1 MVAVSTSPRGRC
13 VRLGEDETLPED
25 LPPAED
31 QGGDQAGDQTGDQSG
46 ADPEG
51 QAEPGAPASTEPEHD
66 ESGLDLARSIAR
78 GLAGRTPTRSTRRG
92 GSQGTGAAAR
102 RWRAVRDAEN
112 SGAHPDDRDP
122 QTMDSTLGRFVREQ
136 GWETELR
143 VHGVFSR
150 WEAIVGRDVAQHVTP
165 ESYADGRLG
174 VRTDSTAW
182 ATQMRLLAP
191 DILRRLNEV
200 LGDETVVVIDV
211 EGPRGPSWKRGRL
224 RVKGRGPRDT
234 YG

>member
-1 MVAVSTSPRGRC
+1 MSDPPDRADEPPSEGRNGEPAV
-13 VRLGEDETLPED
+13 
-25 LPPAED
+25 
-31 QGGDQAGDQTGDQSG
+31 
-46 ADPEG
+46 
-51 QAEPGAPASTEPEHD
+51 EHD
-66 ESGLDLARSIAR
+66 DSGLDLARSIAR
-78 GLAGRTPTRSTRRG
+78 GLAGRTPKRTSRG
-92 GSQGTGAAAR
+92 TTGRTAAAR
-102 RWRAVRDAEN
+102 RWRAARDGGS

-122 QTMDSTLGRFVREQ
+122 QTMDETLGRLVSEQ

-150 WEAIVGRDVAQHVTP
+150 WVAIVGKDVGQHVTP
-165 ESYADGRLG
+165 ESFADGRLV

-182 ATQMRLLAP
+182 ATQMKLLAP
-191 DILRRLNEV
+191 DVVRRLNEV
-200 LGDETVVVIDV
+200 LGEESVQVIDV

>member
-1 MVAVSTSPRGRC
+1 MSDEPNERA
-13 VRLGEDETLPED
+13 GEPEKRPED
-25 LPPAED
+25 
-31 QGGDQAGDQTGDQSG
+31 QA
-46 ADPEG
+46 A
-51 QAEPGAPASTEPEHD
+51 AEHD
-66 ESGLDLARSIAR
+66 DSGLDLARSIAR
-78 GLAGRTPTRSTRRG
+78 GLAGRTPKRSSRG
-92 GSQGTGAAAR
+92 TTGRTTAAR
-102 RWRAVRDAEN
+102 RWRAARDARS

-122 QTMDSTLGRFVREQ
+122 QTMDETLGRFVSEQ

-150 WEAIVGRDVAQHVTP
+150 WEAIVGKDVGQHVTP
-165 ESYADGRLG
+165 ESFADGRLV

-182 ATQMRLLAP
+182 ATQMKLLAP
-191 DILRRLNEV
+191 DVVRRLNEV
-200 LGDETVVVIDV
+200 LGEETVQVIDI

>member
-1 MVAVSTSPRGRC
+1 LSD
-13 VRLGEDETLPED
+13 DETEPS
-25 LPPAED
+25 D
-31 QGGDQAGDQTGDQSG
+31 QRGDPT
-46 ADPEG
+46 DPSAA
-51 QAEPGAPASTEPEHD
+51 QPGAETEEHD
-66 ESGLDLARSIAR
+66 DSGLDLARSIAR
-78 GLAGRTPTRSTRRG
+78 ALAGKTAKYSSRQSPARTD
-92 GSQGTGAAAR
+92 AAR
-102 RWRAVRDAEN
+102 RWRTAREGRS

-122 QTMDSTLGRFVREQ
+122 QTMDTTLGRFVSEQ

-150 WEAIVGRDVAQHVTP
+150 WEAIVGRDVGQHVTP
-165 ESYADGRLG
+165 ESFADGRLV

-182 ATQMRLLAP
+182 ATQMKMLAP
-191 DILRRLNEV
+191 DVVRRLNEV
-200 LGDETVVVIDV
+200 LGDGTVEVIAV

>member
-1 MVAVSTSPRGRC
+1 
-13 VRLGEDETLPED
+13 LGEDQGSPSEPAGGSTPDPTPE
-25 LPPAED
+25 PSGTA
-31 QGGDQAGDQTGDQSG
+31 GG
-46 ADPEG
+46 PE
-51 QAEPGAPASTEPEHD
+51 EEHD
-66 ESGLDLARSIAR
+66 DSGLDLARTIAR
-78 GLAGRTPTRSTRRG
+78 GLAGRTPKQSSRQSPARTD
-92 GSQGTGAAAR
+92 AAR
-102 RWRAVRDAEN
+102 RWRTAREGRS

-122 QTMDSTLGRFVREQ
+122 QTMDATLGRFVSEQ

-150 WEAIVGRDVAQHVTP
+150 WEAIVGHDVGQHVSP
-165 ESYADGRLG
+165 ESFAEGRLV

-182 ATQMRLLAP
+182 ATQMKLLAP
-191 DILRRLNEV
+191 DVVRRLNEV
-200 LGDETVVVIDV
+200 LGDGTVEAIVV